1 MSSILLVEDEEL
13 LRNSLEAFLGSK
25 GFDVTV
31 AEDEHGALELIK
43 NNRFNI
49 VVADIYLGD
58 GSGFGLMKYIQDSCP
73 EVKCI
78 AITGH
83 ASLDS
88 AITALRKGVCDYLL
102 KPFGYPELV
111 QSIQKA
117 LKAQEDEGQTTK
129 LDFDS
134 FAKVHGIT
142 RKEIMLVRHIVT
154 EGLSNDD
161 LADKLEISKNTVK
174 VHLRNIFKKVGVESK
189 TALASK
195 FLSFNKQ

>member
-1 MSSILLVEDEEL
+1 MRSILLVEDEEL
-13 LRNSLEAFLGSK
+13 LRDSLKAFLDSR

-31 AEDEHGALELIK
+31 ADAEGVALELLK
-43 NNRFNI
+43 ANEYNI
-49 VVADIYLGD
+49 VIADIYLGD
-58 GSGFGLMKYIQDSCP
+58 GSGFGLMKYIQESSP

-102 KPFGYPELV
+102 KPFSYLELMESV
-111 QSIQKA
+111 NKA
-117 LKAQEDEGQTTK
+117 LKVQEEEGQTTR
-129 LDFDS
+129 LDYDK
-134 FAKVHGIT
+134 FAAEFGIT
-142 RKEIMLVRHIVT
+142 KKELILIRHVVS

-161 LADKLEISKNTVK
+161 LADKLDISKNTVK

-189 TALASK
+189 TSLASK
-195 FLSFNKQ
+195 FLSFNQQ